1 MTDLSV
7 DMERL
12 LRDLEMLA
20 TFTEPDTPG
29 WTRRAFSPAFVAER
43 EWLRGAMH
51 EAGLETELDAAGNL
65 IGRRAGSA
73 DLPPIILGSHTD
85 SVMGGGRFDG
95 TLGVVAGLAVARSLQ
110 RSGAHL
116 RHPLEVIDFVA
127 EETTPFGAC
136 IGSAAMAGALEPEA
150 PLRRAV
156 DGRTLAEALRLVGG
170 RPEELA
176 SAARRPGE
184 VAAYLELHIEQ
195 GPVLD
200 RRHMPL
206 GVVSGIVGIRRA
218 QIQLTGR
225 PDHAGTTPMPLRH
238 DALAAAAEI
247 VLAVE
252 HAAQTHSD
260 AVATV
265 GALHVE
271 PNQANVV
278 PGQVTFSVE
287 TRSLEWSTVEFVWND
302 ITQAIEIACAAR
314 GVSVAVTGR
323 EDLPPLRSPAWLVT
337 TLDAACATVAPGAPH
352 LSSGAGHDGSWI
364 SKIAPVGMI
373 FVRCRDGRS
382 HCPEEYAAPEDIALG
397 VTALS
402 RALLTLDQ
410 QLAREAAL

>member
-1 MTDLSV
+1 MD
-7 DMERL
+7 RL
-12 LRDLEMLA
+12 FRDLETLA
-20 TFTEPDTPG
+20 TFTEPATPG
-29 WTRRAFSPAFVAER
+29 WTRRAFSPAFVDAR
-43 EWLRGAMH
+43 VWLRDAMR
-51 EAGLETELDAAGNL
+51 EAGLQTELDAAGNL
-65 IGRRAGSA
+65 IGRRPGSA
-73 DLPPIILGSHTD
+73 DLPPIVLGSHTD
-85 SVMGGGRFDG
+85 TVMGGGRFDG
-95 TLGVVAGLAVARSLQ
+95 TLGVVAALAVARALHT
-110 RSGAHL
+110 SGARL

-150 PLRRAV
+150 PQRRSV
-156 DGRTLAEALRLVGG
+156 DGRALEEMIRAVGG
-170 RPEELA
+170 RPADLA
-176 SAARRPGE
+176 SAARRPGD

-195 GPVLD
+195 GPVLE
-200 RRHMPL
+200 RGHMPL

-218 QIQLTGR
+218 QIHLTGR

-265 GALHVE
+265 GALHVA

-278 PGQVTFSVE
+278 PGRVTFSVE
-287 TRSLEWSTVEFVWND
+287 ARSLEWSTVEFVWND

-314 GVSVAVTGR
+314 GVSVSVTDR
-323 EDLPPLRSPAWLVT
+323 EDLPPLRSPAWMVAT
-337 TLDAACATVAPGAPH
+337 IDAACATVAPGAPH

-397 VTALS
+397 VTALT
-402 RALLTLDQ
+402 RTLLSLDN
-410 QLAREAAL
+410 QLTQETSL